1 MSRQIISILIA
12 QIVLL
17 TTATAYP
24 QAQQGGYSQI
34 KFDRLLSLL
43 KQSEGQINPIGAV
56 GNSLTLREQ
65 AEQIEYF
72 CKGEKSRVVVRESL
86 SREGRMQNVICS
98 NSNNERVLQVV
109 ATLSENESKVLD
121 LQVLDMQNSKVA
133 DSDQSERSGEGR
145 IITNVVI
152 GTLAA
157 GLLATGFYPGQSDKL
172 KHALVGSVIVG
183 AAVAIGYYGLHLT
196 PNQSILLG
204 IAAVVVAGLLKE
216 YAFDAKN
223 KKKHTVDIKDAF
235 ATSLGSLAAMGISY
249 TVVF

>member
-1 MSRQIISILIA
+1 MSRRIISVLIA

-17 TTATAYP
+17 TTVAAYP
-24 QAQQGGYSQI
+24 QAQIGFSQI

-43 KQSEGQINPIGAV
+43 KRSEGQINPMGAV
-56 GNSLTLREQ
+56 GNSLTLSEQ
-65 AEQIEYF
+65 ADQIEYF
-72 CKGEKSRVVVRESL
+72 CKGEKSQVVVRESL
-86 SREGRMQNVICS
+86 SREGRMLNVICQ
-98 NSNNERVLQVV
+98 NANNERVLQVV
-109 ATLSENESKVLD
+109 ATLNEKENQVLD
-121 LQVLDMQNSKVA
+121 LQVLDMRHSKAA

-145 IITNVVI
+145 IITNVVV

-157 GLLATGFYPGQSDKL
+157 GLLATGFYPGQADKL

-204 IAAVVVAGLLKE
+204 VAAVVVAALLKE

-223 KKKHTVDIKDAF
+223 KDKHTVDIKDAF
-235 ATSLGSLAAMGISY
+235 ATTLGTLAAMGISY